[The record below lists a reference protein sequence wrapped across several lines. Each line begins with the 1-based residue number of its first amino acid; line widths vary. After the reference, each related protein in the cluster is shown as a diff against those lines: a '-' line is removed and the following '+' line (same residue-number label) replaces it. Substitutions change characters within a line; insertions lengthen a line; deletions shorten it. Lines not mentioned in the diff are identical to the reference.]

1 MEQNFQKTLAKS
13 DGLPK
18 DEENGLPYK
27 ASWLTQ
33 FRAIMW
39 RSWIS
44 TLKEPLL
51 VKVRLIQTTVRNKI
65 CIFAGVFRVSTK
77 IYV

>member
-1 MEQNFQKTLAKS
+1 MEQNFQQLVSGSESQPKK
-13 DGLPK
+13 K
-18 DEENGLPYK
+18 DEDGTVYYK

-44 TLKEPLL
+44 TVKEPLL
-51 VKVRLIQTTVRNKI
+51 VKVRLIQT
-65 CIFAGVFRVSTK
+65 FVSP
-77 IYV
+77 

>member
-1 MEQNFQKTLAKS
+1 MEQNFQKIAAKS
-13 DGLPK
+13 EGVQK
-18 DEENGLPYK
+18 DDEVSISYK

-51 VKVRLIQTTVRNKI
+51 VKVRLIQTTVRYI
-65 CIFAGVFRVSTK
+65 R
-77 IYV
+77 IYFTFDL